1 MSQVSSP
8 SSAVPV
14 QPQGTAAE
22 GARSAVAPAE
32 AASGPSVDGDRVKQL
47 NEALVEIHSR
57 RLADLGTDESG
68 LFKSYAKLVG
78 DGSVV
83 RKHELEVLE
92 LIGSE
97 LPAFE
102 EYVVLRAGLGELA
115 LLLETAGLRTQA
127 CEANGRRFAAL
138 TASVD
143 RLARTD
149 VPDDRRLLTT
159 CGFLPNA
166 VRAHPALAV
175 TVDFGY
181 NVPLEND
188 PEFQRRLR
196 QFTGILFAPRSFMH
210 YRQSEAEQQAGID
223 YLRALGFSDFTEFA
237 RLNLMF
243 ATLDTSAASVA
254 SPATVKAAPAP
265 ASSGG
270 FGGFVERVMSLVPEA
285 PPPAGTSTWV
295 DRRIRQFDMK
305 SAFGNRE

>member
-1 MSQVSSP
+1 M
-8 SSAVPV
+8 
-14 QPQGTAAE
+14 
-22 GARSAVAPAE
+22 
-32 AASGPSVDGDRVKQL
+32 DGDQVRQL

-68 LFKSYAKLVG
+68 LFKSYARLVG

-83 RKHELEVLE
+83 RKHELGVLE
-92 LIGSE
+92 LIGNE

-127 CEANGRRFAAL
+127 CEANTRRFSAL

-159 CGFLPNA
+159 CGFLPDA
-166 VRAHPALAV
+166 VRAHPALVVAL
-175 TVDFGY
+175 DFGY
-181 NVPLEND
+181 NSPLEND

-210 YRQSEAEQQAGID
+210 FRQSEAEQQDGID
-223 YLRALGFSDFTEFA
+223 YLRALGFSGFTEFP
-237 RLNLMF
+237 RLKLMF
-243 ATLDTSAASVA
+243 ATLDTSAV
-254 SPATVKAAPAP
+254 PVAPAAAAKAVPPP
-265 ASSGG
+265 ASGGG
-270 FGGFVERVMSLVPEA
+270 FGGFVERVMSLVPES
-285 PPPAGTSTWV
+285 PPSGGTSTWV